1 MNTSISL
8 DFFSEI
14 KTVPF
19 PSSYKAL
26 LDIILKEYT
35 LSSEDLNNLQLK
47 YFDRDNDLIILG
59 NEEDFSMFAQ
69 LARSNEAK
77 KVFIDLTPQS
87 KLMRSSIV
95 ENKKISEDQGV
106 IANFIKFLQRIP
118 GGFFFK

>member
-69 LARSNEAK
+69 LSQSNEAK

-87 KLMRSSIV
+87 KLMRSNIV

>member
-69 LARSNEAK
+69 LSQSNEAK
-77 KVFIDLTPQS
+77 KVFIDLTAQS
-87 KLMRSSIV
+87 KLMRSNIV

>member
-35 LSSEDLNNLQLK
+35 LSSEDLNNLQLN
-47 YFDRDNDLIILG
+47 YFDTDNDLIILC
-59 NEEDFSMFAQ
+59 NQQHFSMFAQ
-69 LARSNEAK
+69 LAQSNEAK